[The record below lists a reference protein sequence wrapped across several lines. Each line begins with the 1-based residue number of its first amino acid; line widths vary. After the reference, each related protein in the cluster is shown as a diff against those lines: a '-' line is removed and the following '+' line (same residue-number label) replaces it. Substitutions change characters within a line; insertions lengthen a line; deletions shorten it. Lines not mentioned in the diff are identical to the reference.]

1 MRRGGTIP
9 AGLRAGDRVYRLPE
23 GASAMAAPILR
34 PLPGGGGRLLV
45 GLLGAS
51 AVPAW
56 ILPGAAQPAAAW
68 VLVPETEG
76 ALLLGGDALAES
88 PPGAPLAPAPAYPPA
103 RLRLSQPEEVPG
115 PSLPA
120 EATARGGFRLS
131 LPGPVSA
138 ALDLPFGALSRLL
151 PMPLLHPAPDAP
163 PDAPPEALGLAWTP
177 VGPVLVLDPRP
188 FGGDAGEAPLLA
200 VMLSAGR
207 QLGLP
212 CRGATPITA
221 APALPVALARPAL
234 LAAAP
239 LARVPE
245 PSREVPRRHVLLASA
260 GAASF
265 ALPLE
270 EVAAVLPPQVPR
282 NAGGAPVAG
291 IVAHRGD
298 VLPVLDAGARLGQGP
313 VLGRGQPLPLLRLT
327 GPSPVALAVSAVAG
341 LRAVPEAD
349 IAPLAGE
356 GLVAAVLH
364 LGGKPIPLLRARALA
379 EALARG
385 RAA

>member
-1 MRRGGTIP
+1 MP

-34 PLPGGGGRLLV
+34 PVPGGGGGLLV

-56 ILPGAAQPAAAW
+56 ILPGAARPAAAW
-68 VLVPETEG
+68 VLVPEAEG
-76 ALLLGGDALAES
+76 ALLLGGDALAA
-88 PPGAPLAPAPAYPPA
+88 PPPDAPLVPAPAYPPA
-103 RLRLSQPEEVPG
+103 RLRLSHPEEAPG
-115 PSLPA
+115 PTLPA
-120 EATARGGFRLS
+120 EAPARGGFRLS
-131 LPGPVSA
+131 LPGPVPA

-163 PDAPPEALGLAWTP
+163 PEGLGLAWTS
-177 VGPVLVLDPRP
+177 VGPVLVLDLRP

-212 CRGATPITA
+212 CRGATPMIT
-221 APALPVALARPAL
+221 APALPAALARPAL

-245 PSREVPRRHVLLASA
+245 PAREVPRRHVLLASA
-260 GAASF
+260 GAAGF

-282 NAGGAPVAG
+282 NGGGAPVAG

-313 VLGRGQPLPLLRLT
+313 VLGRGQPLPLLRLA
-327 GPSPVALAVSAVAG
+327 GPSPAALAVSAVSG

-349 IAPLAGE
+349 IVPLAGE
-356 GLVAAVLH
+356 GLVAAVLQ
-364 LGGKPIPLLRARALA
+364 LDGKPTPLLRARALA